1 MTVENGGPDQD
12 VYRRTERG
20 GWGRGSAW
28 RWILLALGVWIARAL
43 VMTAQGNDDA
53 GPLLAAIAGALLA
66 VGVVRA
72 VMDWLVTNFSQRA
85 RHDDA

>member
-12 VYRRTERG
+12 AYRRTERS

-28 RWILLALGVWIARAL
+28 RWLLLALGVWVVRAVVL
-43 VMTAQGNDDA
+43 AMGNEGA
-53 GPLLAAIAGALLA
+53 GPLLAAVAAALLA

-72 VMDWLVTNFSQRA
+72 VMDWLVVNFSPR
-85 RHDDA
+85 RDDG